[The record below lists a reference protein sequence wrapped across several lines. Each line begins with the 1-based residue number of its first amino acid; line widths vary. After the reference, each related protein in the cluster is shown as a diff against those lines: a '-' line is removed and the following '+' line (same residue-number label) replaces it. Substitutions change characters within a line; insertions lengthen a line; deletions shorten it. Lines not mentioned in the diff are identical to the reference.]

1 MLSKFSVGRGLIAA
15 VAVAAAVVP
24 VWGDAFTFA
33 RAHMRNPLWLP
44 HAKLH
49 TAMSFHAS
57 MVLGTGSLAVLA
69 ARWRR
74 PKREDLA
81 IAAFLA
87 TGFWAGLLLARLWPG
102 TSYSVAG
109 DPAFTDMKEPEILGV
124 PANPNAVTAVVC
136 VILGW
141 LGFALAAS
149 ELDPD
154 RPSAD

>member
-1 MLSKFSVGRGLIAA
+1 MSKFSLGRGLIAA
-15 VAVAAAVVP
+15 VAVMAAVVP

-33 RAHMRNPLWLP
+33 GAHMRNPRWLP

-57 MVLGTGSLAVLA
+57 IVLGTGSLAVLA

-74 PKREDLA
+74 LQRADLGV
-81 IAAFLA
+81 AAFLA
-87 TGFWAGLLLARLWPG
+87 TGFWAGLILARLWPG
-102 TSYSVAG
+102 TSYSFAE
-109 DPAFTDMKEPEILGV
+109 DPAFEDMEEPVVLGV
-124 PANPNAVTAVVC
+124 PANPNAVTTVIC

-149 ELDPD
+149 DLDAD
-154 RPSAD
+154 RRR